1 MKNSRQIMEVIA
13 DNPII
18 LAVKNKEELK
28 KAIKEEAEIIFLLGS
43 NIIDLPE
50 DVNLIKE
57 NGKFAIIHL
66 DLIEGLSLKEVSV
79 DFIKSHTKADGIIST
94 KPKIV
99 KRASEL
105 GLFSVLRQFLI
116 DSLALENLEK
126 NIVLSNPD
134 MVEILPGVMPKI
146 IEKISKKVKVP
157 IIAGGLISD
166 KEDVISSLKSGAIA
180 ISTSNSKIWKL

>member
-146 IEKISKKVKVP
+146 IVKISKKVKIP